1 MRTLRFIEDDAGQA
15 TVEAAFALPI
25 MMLLAMMLLQPA
37 IVLYDRIVM
46 QAAAAEGCRLLATAD
61 RAGGDSSC
69 EDYIRRRL
77 SAVPQ
82 QSCFH
87 VHDGTCSWDIDLTGD
102 ASSSEVSVR
111 IGNKIKPLPLLNAGA
126 ALLGAADADGYVG
139 IEVVSSMPTQPSWVS
154 ESDAGHASAEWVG
167 AWMS

>member
-1 MRTLRFIEDDAGQA
+1 MRAPRFFGDDAGQA
-15 TVEAAFALPI
+15 TVEAAFALPVM
-25 MMLLAMMLLQPA
+25 MMLALMLIQPA

-46 QAAAAEGCRLLATAD
+46 QAAAAEACRLLATAD
-61 RAGGDSSC
+61 RSEGDSSC

-77 SAVPQ
+77 SSVPQ

-87 VHDGTCSWDIDLTGD
+87 VHDAACSWEIDLAGD

-111 IGNKIKPLPLLNAGA
+111 IGNKIKPLPLLGAGA
-126 ALLGAADADGYVG
+126 VLLGAADDDGCVA
-139 IEVVSSMPTQPSWVS
+139 IEVTSSMPTQPSWVS
-154 ESDAGHASAEWVG
+154 ESNAGFASAGWVG